1 MTQKKTYKPK
11 AKPIPEGYV
20 VSALDGDGDGMV
32 QDGTEFERPVGTEFF
47 AEELSKLPDTH
58 IMAEGENILTVAEKY
73 LPEGKT
79 RSEYAKELLAMNS
92 RISAGSVI
100 RLV

>member
-1 MTQKKTYKPK
+1 MSQKRTYTP
-11 AKPIPEGYV
+11 KPIPQGYV
-20 VSALDGDGDGMV
+20 FKAKDGDGDGLV
-32 QDGTEFERPVGTEFF
+32 QDTTEFERPVGTELF

-58 IMAEGENILTVAEKY
+58 VMQEGENILTVAQKY

-79 RSEYAKELLAMNS
+79 RNEYAKELLALNGTV
-92 RISAGSVI
+92 AVGKVI

>member
-11 AKPIPEGYV
+11 PKPEAYV
-20 VSALDGDGDGMV
+20 FNAEDGDGDGWV
-32 QDGTEFERPVGTEFF
+32 QDGTEFERPVGREFF

-58 IMAEGENILTVAEKY
+58 IMAEGENILTVAQKY

-79 RSEYAKELLAMNS
+79 RNEYAKELVALNGN
-92 RISAGSVI
+92 ISVGSVI

>member
-1 MTQKKTYKPK
+1 MSQKKTYKPK
-11 AKPIPEGYV
+11 PAPEGYKFN
-20 VSALDGDGDGMV
+20 AQDGDNDGLV
-32 QDGTEFERPVGTEFF
+32 QDSTEFERPVGTELY

-58 IMAEGENILTVAEKY
+58 VMQEGENILTVAEKY

-79 RSEYAKELLAMNS
+79 RNEYAKELLALNG
-92 RISAGSVI
+92 RISVGSVI